1 MMVGERL
8 VSVLGL
14 LLILGLSWLLSRD
27 RFNLKMRPILGG
39 LGLQLLLALF
49 VLRTSVGQQ
58 LFAGIGS
65 LFSQLLD
72 CVQEGSSFV
81 FGEAYTEHFF
91 AFKVLPTIIFFSA
104 LTSVLYYCRV
114 LQPIVWACGWVMQ
127 RTLGVSGPESLAT
140 AANIFVGHTEA
151 PLVVRPYLSKLT
163 PSELMA
169 VSVGG
174 FATVSGG
181 ILAAYVEMGID
192 AGHLVCASVISA
204 PAALAV
210 AKILQPETQKVN
222 QESELISW
230 KPTEGNVIEAA
241 AKGASDGVKLAL
253 NVGGMLIAFIGLI
266 ALVNLFLGMLGTQ
279 LGVSDLSLEML
290 LGYAFCPIA
299 WLMGIPFADCFVAG
313 ELLGLKMVT
322 NELIA
327 YERLADYLDPEK
339 RVELQNRT
347 TLILTYA
354 LCGFAN
360 FGAIAIQIAGIGGLA
375 PERRSDIARIG
386 FRAMLGGTLAC
397 LMTGCVAGLVA

>member
-1 MMVGERL
+1 MVGERL

-375 PERRSDIARIG
+375 PERRSHIARIG

>member
-1 MMVGERL
+1 MVGERL

>member
-1 MMVGERL
+1 MVGERL

-14 LLILGLSWLLSRD
+14 LLILGLCWLLSRD
-27 RFNLKMRPILGG
+27 RFNLKLRPILGG

-49 VLRTSVGQQ
+49 VLRTSFGQQ

-72 CVQEGSSFV
+72 CVQEGSTFV
-81 FGEAYTEHFF
+81 FGKEFQEHFF
-91 AFKVLPTIIFFSA
+91 AFQVLPTIIFFSA

-230 KPTEGNVIEAA
+230 KPTESNVVEAA

-339 RVELQNRT
+339 GVELQNRT

>member
-1 MMVGERL
+1 MLGERL
-8 VSVLGL
+8 VSLLGL
-14 LLILGLSWLLSRD
+14 AVILGLSWLLSRD

-39 LGLQLLLALF
+39 LALQLGLALF

-65 LFSQLLD
+65 IFSQLLD

-230 KPTEGNVIEAA
+230 TPTEGNVIEAA

-266 ALVNLFLGMLGTQ
+266 ALVNLLLGTLGTQ
-279 LGVSDLSLEML
+279 VGLSDLSLEML
-290 LGYAFCPIA
+290 LGYAFCPMA
-299 WLMGIPFADCFVAG
+299 WLMGIPLADCLVAG

-327 YERLADYLDPEK
+327 YERLATYLSTDQG
-339 RVELQNRT
+339 VELQART

-397 LMTGCVAGLVA
+397 LMTGCIAGLVA